1 MDMKAKHTL
10 TNEPDLSY
18 ENIKVSI
25 LYNFSLIIGM
35 HDFAR
40 LRTFVNRLIHKYL
53 LTLWLWR
60 GLRQQDYMIGIHFYV
75 GLYNSSPMFLQLVG
89 ST

>member
-35 HDFAR
+35 HVFAHS
-40 LRTFVNRLIHKYL
+40 LI
-53 LTLWLWR
+53 
-60 GLRQQDYMIGIHFYV
+60 GLSI
-75 GLYNSSPMFLQLVG
+75 
-89 ST
+89 STC